1 MSSPNAAEIK
11 AEIKA
16 EKKWVKEMKNKVI
29 TRAKVF
35 PISPKP
41 GRDHISMKY
50 SSAEPGTGEG
60 LPTPSYM
67 NKLIR
72 SGLEF
77 VVQEEDYRGNHFLGK
92 LRWLDVRGTTW
103 SPMMTPTQDDKYVDG
118 YMVVGWRSVN

>member
-77 VVQEEDYRGNHFLGK
+77 IVKDDHGPHYYLGK
-92 LRWLDVRGTTW
+92 LRWLDVRGQAW
-103 SPMMTPTQDDKYVDG
+103 SPMMTQTQDDKYVDG